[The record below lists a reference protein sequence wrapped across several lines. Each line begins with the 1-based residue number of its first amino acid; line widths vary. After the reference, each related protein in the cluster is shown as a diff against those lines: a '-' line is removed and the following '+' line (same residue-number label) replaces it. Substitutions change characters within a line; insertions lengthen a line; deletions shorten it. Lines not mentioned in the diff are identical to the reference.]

1 MQNFLKWKVNDTAGL
16 QFVSCFFTGTIFEGS
31 MLEVVWAKPA
41 DKTDRNARAA
51 SGLGRGLLPDVSPFV
66 SDVV

>member
-1 MQNFLKWKVNDTAGL
+1 
-16 QFVSCFFTGTIFEGS
+16 